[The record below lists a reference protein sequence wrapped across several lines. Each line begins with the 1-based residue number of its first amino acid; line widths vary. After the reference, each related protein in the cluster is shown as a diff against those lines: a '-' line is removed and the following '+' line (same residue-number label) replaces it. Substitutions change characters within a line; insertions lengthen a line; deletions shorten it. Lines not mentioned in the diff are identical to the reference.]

1 MARVFFLLKKVISY
15 NNFMRI
21 RIIAIGKIK
30 EDYLKSGISEY
41 LKRIK
46 PYCQIEV
53 VEVSDSPVK
62 DNPNQGEIDH
72 VKNEEG
78 KRVLKFIKN
87 SDFLINLD
95 LNCKEFSS
103 EEFAAFIEKKMEIAG
118 AFLTFIIG
126 GSYGLSD
133 ELKARANTSIS
144 LSKMTFLH
152 QMTRLVLLEQIY
164 RSFKI
169 LNNETYHK

>member
-1 MARVFFLLKKVISY
+1 
-15 NNFMRI
+15 MRI

-41 LKRIK
+41 VKRIK
-46 PYCQIEV
+46 PYCEIEI
-53 VEVSDSPVK
+53 VEVADSPVK
-62 DNPNQGEIDH
+62 DNPNQSEIER

-78 KRVLKFIKN
+78 KRVLKLVKN
-87 SDFLINLD
+87 SDLLINLD
-95 LNCKEFSS
+95 LNCREFLS
-103 EEFAAFIEKKMEIAG
+103 EEFAAFLQKELEIAG
-118 AFLTFIIG
+118 AFLTFVIG

-133 ELKARANTSIS
+133 ELKKRANASIS
-144 LSKMTFLH
+144 LSKLTFLH

-169 LNNETYHK
+169 LNHETYHK